1 MDHREKMDTAGGNT
15 SCKHKKFFRKITI
28 ISTFGGLLFGYDTG
42 VINGALPFMAQ
53 RDQLDLTPF
62 TEGLITSS
70 LLFGAAFGSLAG
82 GRLADRIGRRKT
94 ILNLAFL
101 FFIATIGCSFAPNTS
116 VMIICRSILGRV
128 ASGTAG
134 QNNYSERSH
143 DYFRSASCIYM

>member
-1 MDHREKMDTAGGNT
+1 MDQREKMDTAGGNT

-82 GRLADRIGRRKT
+82 GRLADRIGRRKIHLKSSFLVFNCYDWLFVRT
-94 ILNLAFL
+94 KHICYDNLPKFTWSCSRGSICHGTGL
-101 FFIATIGCSFAPNTS
+101 FS
-116 VMIICRSILGRV
+116 
-128 ASGTAG
+128 
-134 QNNYSERSH
+134 
-143 DYFRSASCIYM
+143 